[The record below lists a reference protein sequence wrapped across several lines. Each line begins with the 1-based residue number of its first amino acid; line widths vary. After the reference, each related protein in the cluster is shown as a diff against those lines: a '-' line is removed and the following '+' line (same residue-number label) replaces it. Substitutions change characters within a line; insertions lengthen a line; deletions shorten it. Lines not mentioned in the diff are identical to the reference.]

1 LIRLALYTDN
11 PALSAKAHSIA
22 QRFNLPLLT
31 ELPPLESKQTSQFIL
46 QLSEQGLG
54 VHDLSQQVGRVAVDF
69 ASAQSEYRRLHGGG
83 KSQTLARAIGLK
95 HQAQLSVLDLTAGL
109 GRDAFVL
116 ASLGCR
122 VQMVERSPVLAA
134 LLENA
139 LQRAAQVEA
148 VAPIAARLQL
158 THAQAAD
165 YLTHATVQPDV
176 IYLDPMYP
184 HRQKAALVKKEMRV
198 LRAVVGGDE
207 DAGELLPLA
216 MNLARLRVVVKRPKT
231 APTLNEQSPTLILA
245 SENTRFDIYVTKKTL
260 Q

>member
-1 LIRLALYTDN
+1 MIDLPLYTDN
-11 PALSAKAHSIA
+11 PAFNAEIQGIA

-31 ELPPLESKQTSQFIL
+31 ELPAPQSDIRPQFIL

-54 VHDLSQQVGRVAVDF
+54 VHDLSKQIGRVAVDF

-122 VQMVERSPVLAA
+122 VHMVERSPILAA

-139 LQRAAQVEA
+139 LQRAQHVEA
-148 VAPIAARLQL
+148 IAPIVARLQL

-165 YLTHATVQPDV
+165 YLTHATTQPDV

-198 LRAVVGGDE
+198 LRAVVGDDE
-207 DAGELLPLA
+207 DTGELLPLA

-231 APTLNEQSPTLILA
+231 APTLNSQSPTLSLA

-260 Q
+260 

>member
-1 LIRLALYTDN
+1 MEVRR
-11 PALSAKAHSIA
+11 IA

-31 ELPPLESKQTSQFIL
+31 ELPAPQSDTAPQFIL

-54 VHDLSQQVGRVAVDF
+54 VHDLSRQIGRVAVDF

-83 KSQTLARAIGLK
+83 KNQTLARAIGLK
-95 HQAQLSVLDLTAGL
+95 HQAQLNILDLTAGL

-122 VQMVERSPVLAA
+122 VQMVERSPVLTA
-134 LLENA
+134 LLEDA
-139 LQRAAQVEA
+139 LQRAYHIEA
-148 VAPIAARLQL
+148 IAPIVARLQL

-165 YLTHATVQPDV
+165 YLRQTNVQADV

-198 LRAVVGGDE
+198 LRAVVGDDE
-207 DAGELLPLA
+207 DAGELLGLA
-216 MNLARLRVVVKRPKT
+216 INLARLRVVVKRPKT
-231 APTLNEQSPTLILA
+231 APTLNMQSPTLSLT
-245 SENTRFDIYVTKKTL
+245 SENTRFDIYVTKKTV
-260 Q
+260 